1 MSALGTLGWMTPIAI
16 AAAGA
21 CALIFRYLV
30 ALLGLVVTLRG
41 ANVEDR
47 ASIFDAFV
55 AAIRPHPLSLI
66 RRRGIQG
73 QISMSI
79 ERFSVPF

>member
-30 ALLGLVVTLRG
+30 ALLGLVVTLHG

-55 AAIRPHPLSLI
+55 AAIRPSTPSEPDPA
-66 RRRGIQG
+66 
-73 QISMSI
+73 
-79 ERFSVPF
+79 ERNPRSNKHVN